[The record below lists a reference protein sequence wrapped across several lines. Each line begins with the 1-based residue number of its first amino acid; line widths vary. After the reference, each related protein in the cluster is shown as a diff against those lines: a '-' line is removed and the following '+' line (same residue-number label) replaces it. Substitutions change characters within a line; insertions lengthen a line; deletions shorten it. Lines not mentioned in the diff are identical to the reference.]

1 MVAMSR
7 ASFEQLV
14 SEHHAAVFR
23 CVRRL
28 RGDDAAAADVCQDV
42 FLRVLQGKA
51 NLEAARDPR
60 AVLCWLGAR
69 LSANA
74 VRADRRRRHH
84 EENAMSHDHL
94 AGRDLPAPAEL
105 VERTEVARAV
115 AAAVDELPDELRLP
129 LLLRCQDELTLA
141 QIGTV
146 LAVPVSTVHERIE
159 RASARVRARL
169 QQRGETVAPAALPA
183 LFAALPSAA
192 PPQGLASRLLGLFDA
207 PWLWTVNVARRAAI
221 ACAAGVAVVAAVV
234 AASWPEA
241 RSGVA
246 PATSVSR
253 ATTGEVR
260 TMQDPQTPV
269 RQEPATGRVPVVQPG
284 AVPAAGPVGPV
295 AAPAVPASTF
305 AGIVRDV
312 TAAPVAGVMVHLVA
326 GGGLKPFDVA
336 EPVRTD
342 ADGRFSIV
350 SDGRHGAAWLTPGAV
365 RLVVVDGV
373 RRLLSTGDLPQ
384 VRAADAPPIEL
395 VLPASVGDAAS
406 TFRLEVVVHDAAG
419 SALAGVPVQLFDW
432 ELPAPPPGWGARQA
446 SVVTEVGG
454 AATMD
459 GRGLGPRW
467 LFVDGRSL
475 GLQARYERIDVRAAG
490 SLRHAVVLAPGGTTR
505 VRVVQLD
512 DSVPEQ
518 LRAVL
523 THDGSGLDHHATMAA
538 DGTCSFAGLGAGTH
552 TLRLHAGD
560 LSPVRIPGVQAGDP
574 ERLVRCKPL
583 ADPRDVGDHAGEVH
597 GELVDAAT
605 GELVAF
611 GPFAVRVERLRS
623 GASSWAGDRLQPH
636 RSSQQ
641 LEAGG
646 RRTAFHEGGL
656 EPGDHALVVDVPG
669 YALAIEPFSL
679 AANELRAGVRVQLV
693 RPPRV
698 SGRLVGADGAPL
710 AKARVFVVGDGPLAD
725 AVLAS
730 WAEHRP
736 DPLDVGAAEP
746 SVTLGAAWTD
756 AAGAFVLG
764 RLPPGLPLRLVVH
777 HPAAAQLVQSLPAL
791 QSGERLELPPWRA
804 SAGSR

>member
-74 VRADRRRRHH
+74 ARADRRRRHH
-84 EENAMSHDHL
+84 EENAMNRDHL
-94 AGRDLPAPAEL
+94 ASADRLAPPEF
-105 VERTEVARAV
+105 VERTEAARAV

-169 QQRGETVAPAALPA
+169 QQRGQTIAPAALPG
-183 LFAALPSAA
+183 LVAALPSAA
-192 PPQGLASRLLGLFDA
+192 PPRELAGRLVSLFDA
-207 PWLWTVNVARRAAI
+207 PWLWTVNVARRAVV
-221 ACAAGVAVVAAVV
+221 ACAAGVVVVTAVV
-234 AASWPEA
+234 AASWPAA
-241 RSGVA
+241 RSTVA
-246 PATSVSR
+246 PATSIAPASPSESL
-253 ATTGEVR
+253 A
-260 TMQDPQTPV
+260 M
-269 RQEPATGRVPVVQPG
+269 QEPSPPAPKEPANGRVPVARPSE
-284 AVPAAGPVGPV
+284 APAAPPSVPVSSAVVP
-295 AAPAVPASTF
+295 PATF
-305 AGIVRDV
+305 AGVVRDV

-336 EPVRTD
+336 QPVRTD
-342 ADGRFSIV
+342 ADGRFRIV
-350 SDGRHGAAWLTPGAV
+350 CDGGHTSAWLAPDVV

-373 RRLLSTGDLPQ
+373 RRLVSTGDLPQ
-384 VRAADAPPIEL
+384 ARAADAPPIEL
-395 VLPASVGDAAS
+395 VLPANAGDAAS

-419 SALAGVPVQLFDW
+419 SAVAGVPVQLFDW
-432 ELPAPPPGWGARQA
+432 ELPAPAPGWGTRQA
-446 SVVTEVGG
+446 SASTEVGG
-454 AATMD
+454 TASLD
-459 GRGLGPRW
+459 GRGLGARW
-467 LFVDGRSL
+467 LFVDGRAV
-475 GLQARYERIDVRAAG
+475 GLQARYERVDVRSAG
-490 SLRHAVVLAPGGTTR
+490 PLRHTVTLAPGGTTR
-505 VRVVQLD
+505 VRIVQLD
-512 DSVPEQ
+512 DAVPEHASA
-518 LRAVL
+518 LL
-523 THDGSGLDHHATMAA
+523 THDGSGLDHYATMAK

-552 TLRLHAGD
+552 TLRIHAGD

-605 GELVAF
+605 GEVVAF
-611 GPFAVRVERLRS
+611 GPFAVRVERLR
-623 GASSWAGDRLQPH
+623 GGVSSWPGDRLQPR
-636 RSSQQ
+636 RSVQQ
-641 LEAGG
+641 MEAGG
-646 RRTAFHEGGL
+646 QRTAFHEGGL

-679 AANELRAGVRVQLV
+679 AASEVRAGVRIRLV
-693 RPPRV
+693 RPPQV
-698 SGRLVGADGAPL
+698 TGMLVGADGAPL
-710 AKARVFVVGDGPLAD
+710 AKARVFVVGDGPLGD

-730 WAEHRP
+730 WADHRQ

-746 SVTLGAAWTD
+746 SVTLGAVWTD

-777 HPAAAQLVQSLPAL
+777 HAGVAQAVHALPAL
-791 QSGERLELPPWRA
+791 RSGERLDLSTLQARA
-804 SAGSR
+804 R

>member
-51 NLEAARDPR
+51 SLEAARDPR

-84 EENAMSHDHL
+84 EENAMNRDHL
-94 AGRDLPAPAEL
+94 ASADLLAPPEF
-105 VERTEVARAV
+105 VERTEAARSV

-169 QQRGETVAPAALPA
+169 QQRGQTIAPAALPA
-183 LFAALPSAA
+183 VVAALPGAV
-192 PPQGLASRLLGLFDA
+192 PPAGLAGRLRGLFDA
-207 PWLWTVNVARRAAI
+207 PWLWTVNVARRAVV
-221 ACAAGVAVVAAVV
+221 ACAAGVVVVAAVV
-234 AASWPEA
+234 AANWPEA
-241 RSGVA
+241 RSQVA
-246 PATSVSR
+246 PTTPASR
-253 ATTGEVR
+253 ATAGEVLTR
-260 TMQDPQTPV
+260 QDPQPPV
-269 RQEPATGRVPVVQPG
+269 RQEPATGRVPVVPPG
-284 AVPAAGPVGPV
+284 AAPTAEPGDPV
-295 AAPAVPASTF
+295 ASSAVPTATF
-305 AGIVRDV
+305 VGVVRDV
-312 TAAPVAGVMVHLVA
+312 TAAPIAGVMVHLVA
-326 GGGLKPFDVA
+326 GGGLKPFDLA
-336 EPVRTD
+336 QPVRTD
-342 ADGRFSIV
+342 AEGRFRIV
-350 SDGRHGAAWLTPGAV
+350 CEGRHGAAWLAPDTV
-365 RLVVVDGV
+365 RLVVVEGV
-373 RRLLSTGDLPQ
+373 RRLVSTGDLPQ
-384 VRAADAPPIEL
+384 ARTADAPPIEL
-395 VLPASVGDAAS
+395 VLPATVGDAAS

-419 SALAGVPVQLFDW
+419 SAVAGVPVQLFDW
-432 ELPAPPPGWGARQA
+432 QVPAPPPGFGARQA
-446 SVVTEVGG
+446 SAVTEVGG
-454 AATMD
+454 TAGLD

-475 GLQARYERIDVRAAG
+475 GLQARYERVDVPVAG
-490 SLRHAVVLAPGGTTR
+490 ASRHEVGLAPGGTTR
-505 VRVVQLD
+505 VRLVQLD
-512 DSVPEQ
+512 DAVPEYAS
-518 LRAVL
+518 AVL

-538 DGTCSFAGLGAGTH
+538 DGTCSFAGLGEGTH
-552 TLRLHAGD
+552 TLRIHAGE

-605 GELVAF
+605 GEVVAF
-611 GPFAVRVERLRS
+611 GPFAVRVERLRG
-623 GASSWAGDRLQPH
+623 GASSWAGDRLLPH
-636 RSSQQ
+636 RSVQQ
-641 LEAGG
+641 MEAGG
-646 RRTAFHEGGL
+646 HRTAFHEGGL

-679 AANELRAGVRVQLV
+679 GANEVRAGVRVRLV

-698 SGRLVGADGAPL
+698 SGRLVGADGVPL
-710 AKARVFVVGDGPLAD
+710 VKARVFVVGDGPLAD

-746 SVTLGAAWTD
+746 STTIGAAWTD
-756 AAGAFVLG
+756 AAGAFELG
-764 RLPPGLPLRLVVH
+764 RLPPGQPLRLVVH
-777 HPAAAQLVQSLPAL
+777 HANAAQLVHSLPAL
-791 QSGERLELPPWRA
+791 RSGERLELPALRA
-804 SAGSR
+804 SARSR

>member
-1 MVAMSR
+1 
-7 ASFEQLV
+7 
-14 SEHHAAVFR
+14 
-23 CVRRL
+23 
-28 RGDDAAAADVCQDV
+28 V

-74 VRADRRRRHH
+74 ARADRRRRHH
-84 EENAMSHDHL
+84 EENAMNHDSL
-94 AGRDLPAPAEL
+94 AGGGLPAPPEVA
-105 VERTEVARAV
+105 ERTETARWV
-115 AAAVDELPDELRLP
+115 AAAVDELPDELRQP
-129 LLLRCQDELTLA
+129 LLLRCQDDLTLA

-169 QQRGETVAPAALPA
+169 QQRGQTIAPAALPG
-183 LFAALPSAA
+183 LVAALPGEA
-192 PPQGLASRLLGLFDA
+192 PPVELAGRLRGLFDA
-207 PWLWTVNVARRAAI
+207 PWLWTVSVARRAAI
-221 ACAAGVAVVAAVV
+221 ACAAGVVVVAAVV

-241 RSGVA
+241 RPPVVLG
-246 PATSVSR
+246 TSTANASPG
-253 ATTGEVR
+253 TSP
-260 TMQDPQTPV
+260 TMQEPSSPA
-269 RQEPATGRVPVVQPG
+269 RQEPATERVPGGQPG
-284 AVPAAGPVGPV
+284 AAPAAGAGG
-295 AAPAVPASTF
+295 AARSEVPASTF
-305 AGIVRDV
+305 AGVVRDV

-336 EPVRTD
+336 QSVRTD
-342 ADGRFSIV
+342 ADGRFRIV
-350 SDGRHGAAWLTPGAV
+350 HDGRHGPVALLPDAV

-373 RRLLSTGDLPQ
+373 RRLLSTGDLS
-384 VRAADAPPIEL
+384 RARAVDAPPIEL
-395 VLPASVGDAAS
+395 VLPANVGDAAS

-419 SALAGVPVQLFDW
+419 SALAGVPVHLFDW
-432 ELPAPPPGWGARQA
+432 QTPAPPPGWGTRQA
-446 SVVTEVGG
+446 SAVTEVGG
-454 AATMD
+454 AATVD

-475 GLQARYERIDVRAAG
+475 GLQACYERLEVRAAG
-490 SLRHAVVLAPGGTTR
+490 SLRHEVVLARGGTTR
-505 VRVVQLD
+505 VRIVQLD
-512 DSVPEQ
+512 DSVPEYA
-518 LRAVL
+518 RAVL

-538 DGTCSFAGLGAGTH
+538 DGTCSFTGLGSGTH
-552 TLRLHAGD
+552 TLRVHPGA
-560 LSPVRIPGVQAGDP
+560 LSPVWIPGVQAGDP

-605 GELVAF
+605 GEVVPF
-611 GPFAVRVERLRS
+611 GPFAVRVERLR
-623 GASSWAGDRLQPH
+623 GGVSSWVGDRLQPH
-636 RSSQQ
+636 RSVQQ
-641 LEAGG
+641 MEAGG

-656 EPGDHALVVDVPG
+656 EPGEHALVVDVPG
-669 YALAIEPFSL
+669 YALAIVPFPL
-679 AANELRAGVRVQLV
+679 GPAEVRAGVRVQLV

-698 SGRLVGADGAPL
+698 TGTLVGADGTPL

-746 SVTLGAAWTD
+746 STTLGAAWTD

-777 HPAAAQLVQSLPAL
+777 HADAAQLVHTLPAM
-791 QSGERLELPPWRA
+791 QSGERFELPTLRA
-804 SAGSR
+804 SARSQ